1 MMRWLKNVLSG
12 SWRVR
17 RVFPPAAMR
26 AIEAAIRAAEKSH
39 HGEICFAVEGGFD
52 LASLLQGQSVRDRA
66 IEVFARLRVWDTEFN
81 NGVLIYLLLA
91 EHDVEIVADRGIH
104 ARVGAQGW
112 QTICKQME
120 QEFRAGR
127 FQAGVI
133 AGIDVISAH
142 LKQHYPT
149 RGADANELPDAPV
162 VL

>member
-1 MMRWLKNVLSG
+1 MRLLKNLLSG

-17 RVFPPAAMR
+17 RAFPPAAMR

-39 HGEICFAVEGGFD
+39 RGEICFAVEAGFG
-52 LASLLQGQSVRDRA
+52 LAPLLQGQSVRDRA
-66 IEVFARLRVWDTEFN
+66 IEVFSRLRVWDTEFN

-91 EHDVEIVADRGIH
+91 ERDVEIVADRGIH

-120 QEFRAGR
+120 KEFRAGR
-127 FQAGVI
+127 FQTGVI
-133 AGIDVISAH
+133 IGIDAISAH
-142 LKQHYPT
+142 LKQHYPR
-149 RGADANELPDAPV
+149 RGADSNELPDAPV